1 MILRITLAVA
11 LAVSS
16 GSAAPIADH
25 SSSEDVAERRWDRED
40 SPKSATDGAY
50 VRDLRV
56 PGVYP
61 MVRNGQPYNYHAVAG
76 GIDTLLPSCQT
87 HAMIRSD
94 DRSNY
99 FCPGRV
105 NGEPTPLENVPEAV
119 VYVFNREHIRGE
131 ISGLTPPSV
140 DFHLQPEIYDWVWTG
155 VPTIAYMLLGD
166 THATT
171 TIDGDLPAQV
181 EWSPA
186 FHVVD
191 FGVKGGVVKTT
202 KLGAPYPNE
211 TITYTYEEPAHN
223 VVPRVTTTWNAKV
236 SVQGVTYHL
245 DKVRETTTT
254 YWRPINP
261 RKPRIRLVN
270 PDYNP
275 HTQHNNE
282 DNNNHDHP

>member
-1 MILRITLAVA
+1 MLRMILAATIVA
-11 LAVSS
+11 LSGNNVSFDDTSGVDEAVKH
-16 GSAAPIADH
+16 DKVDR
-25 SSSEDVAERRWDRED
+25 SESESEVEATFVA
-40 SPKSATDGAY
+40 
-50 VRDLRV
+50 DLRV

-105 NGEPTPLENVPEAV
+105 NGEPTPLENVSEAV

-223 VVPRVTTTWNAKV
+223 VVPKVTTTWNAKV

-275 HTQHNNE
+275 HTQNNNE
-282 DNNNHDHP
+282 DNNNQHHP